1 MRRVWIMVL
10 VLSLAF
16 FVAGCGKD
24 DGKAVQG
31 EKAKE
36 EKTVAKMP
44 KELSATVI
52 SNSGGRTV
60 TSKFFMKSD
69 KIRMEM
75 EAAGGMYTI
84 ARKDLKKVW
93 VVMPPSKSY
102 MEMEEGKEQQQ
113 LPEDKVKGEV
123 SRKEV
128 GRETIDGHP
137 TIKYE
142 VTAKMDEK
150 ETKTYQWMATDINFP
165 VKMAAVDGSWSV
177 DYKDIK
183 IGGQADDLFEVP
195 AGYKKTAIPAMPG
208 KR

>member
-1 MRRVWIMVL
+1 MRKVWIIVL
-10 VLSLAF
+10 ALTMAF

-24 DGKAVQG
+24 DGKAVKG

-44 KELSATVI
+44 QEMSATVI
-52 SNSGGRTV
+52 SNSGGRTA
-60 TSKFFMKSD
+60 TSKFYMKGG
-69 KIRMEM
+69 KVRMEM

-84 ARKDLKKVW
+84 ARRDLKKVW
-93 VVMPPSKSY
+93 VVMPPNKSY

-128 GRETIDGHP
+128 GKETIDGHP
-137 TIKYE
+137 TVKYE
-142 VTAKMDEK
+142 VTAKVDEK
-150 ETKTYQWMATDINFP
+150 TMTTYQWMATDINFP
-165 VKMAAVDGSWSV
+165 VKAAAVDGSWSV
-177 DYKDIK
+177 EYKDIK
-183 IGGQADDLFEVP
+183 IGGQSDDLFELP
-195 AGYKKTAIPAMPG
+195 AGYKKTAIPVMPG